1 MTIIHDPA
9 HEIKNER
16 QLQSVSDQL
25 SSLELPEPSVITKLQ
40 LQEQDRKVIGER
52 DVKLSSMDMSD
63 PEVLVS
69 HESETDRKYQT
80 EALQASLAS
89 LNLPAPEML
98 MRANLRADG
107 VATPGPFPRTDEFG
121 NPCLTPKTEYC
132 PTPNQPS
139 PILAP
144 TINVDQAQVVDPW
157 DVKGAV
163 VDGVQMEIDYN
174 KLIEQFGTKAITPQQ
189 LERFENLTQRKLH
202 PLLKRGM
209 FFSHRDLD
217 VILNLYEQGKPFY
230 LYTGRGPSTGSMH
243 LGHMVPFIVTQWLQ
257 EVFDVP
263 LVIQLT
269 DDEKFLFKSNLSL
282 EDCHKYA
289 FENARDIIACGFK
302 LEKTFIFS
310 DLDYMGGAFYKNV
323 LQISR
328 AITYNQSKATFG
340 FTDTDNIGKSHFVAI
355 QAAPAI
361 SSSFPQIFSTNVNV
375 PCLIPCAI
383 DQDPYFRLTRDVAG
397 RIKRSKPCL
406 LLSKFF
412 PALQG
417 PTSKMSSSVD
427 SSAIFMSDS
436 PKQIKTKINKYAFS
450 GGKATIEEHRKEGGR
465 TDVDVPYQYLSF
477 FEESDEKLEKIK
489 TQYESGELLTGEI
502 KAICIETLQKMVADF
517 QERKKQVSDEL
528 VKQFMDPHRAIDP
541 TVVPRNSSIQQQP
554 VPTLS
559 TP

>member
-9 HEIKNER
+9 HQIKNER

-40 LQEQDRKVIGER
+40 EQELDRKVIGER

-63 PEVLVS
+63 PEVLAS

-89 LNLPAPEML
+89 LNLPVPEML
-98 MRANLRADG
+98 MRASLRADG
-107 VATPGPFPRTDEFG
+107 VSTPAPFPRTDEFG
-121 NPCLTPKTEYC
+121 NPCLTPKTEYS

-144 TINVDQAQVVDPW
+144 TINIDQAQVVDPW

-163 VDGVQMEIDYN
+163 IDGVQMEIDYN
-174 KLIEQFGTKAITPQQ
+174 KLIEQFGTKHISTEQ

-269 DDEKFLFKSNLSL
+269 DDEKFLFKSNLTL

-302 LEKTFIFS
+302 LDKTFIFS
-310 DLDYMGGAFYKNV
+310 DLDYMGGPFYKNV

-340 FTDTDNIGKSHFVAI
+340 FNDTDNIGKSHFVAI

-361 SSSFPQIFSTNVNV
+361 SSSFPQIFGTKETI

-383 DQDPYFRLTRDVAG
+383 DQDPYFRLTRDVAS
-397 RIKRSKPCL
+397 RIKRAKPCL

-427 SSAIFMSDS
+427 ASAIFMSDT
-436 PKQIKTKINKYAFS
+436 PKQIKTKINKFAFS

-502 KAICIETLQKMVADF
+502 KAICIETLQKMVSDF
-517 QERKKQVSDEL
+517 QERKKLVSDDL
-528 VKQFMDPHRAIDP
+528 VKQFMDPKRAIDP
-541 TVVPRNSSIQQQP
+541 TVVPRNTSVQQQP
-554 VPTLS
+554 TPS
-559 TP
+559 T

>member
-1 MTIIHDPA
+1 MTQHMRSRTNDNAI
-9 HEIKNER
+9 
-16 QLQSVSDQL
+16 VSDQL
-25 SSLELPEPSVITKLQ
+25 SSLELPRTISNHQVTVYKNKI
-40 LQEQDRKVIGER
+40 ER
-52 DVKLSSMDMSD
+52 SLASEMFKLSSMDMSD
-63 PEVLVS
+63 PE
-69 HESETDRKYQT
+69 
-80 EALQASLAS
+80 
-89 LNLPAPEML
+89 APEML

-107 VATPGPFPRTDEFG
+107 VATPGPLPNTVQH
-121 NPCLTPKTEYC
+121 
-132 PTPNQPS
+132 PTNHHRS
-139 PILAP
+139 WHP

-189 LERFENLTQRKLH
+189 LERFEKPHPAQVTPLTQKGH
-202 PLLKRGM
+202 FDPIQIHNVD
-209 FFSHRDLD
+209 HRDLD

-230 LYTGRGPSTGSMH
+230 LYTGRGPSTEACILDTWSH
-243 LGHMVPFIVTQWLQ
+243 LSWLQ

-269 DDEKFLFKSNLSL
+269 DDEKFLFKSNLTL

-517 QERKKQVSDEL
+517 QERKKQVSDDL

-554 VPTLS
+554 YQNETEHKNEEKKK
-559 TP
+559 

>member
-9 HEIKNER
+9 HQIKNER

-40 LQEQDRKVIGER
+40 EQELDRKVIGER

-63 PEVLVS
+63 PEVLAS

-89 LNLPAPEML
+89 LNLPVPEML
-98 MRANLRADG
+98 MRASLRADG
-107 VATPGPFPRTDEFG
+107 VSTPAPLINQCYVGSPRTDEFG
-121 NPCLTPKTEYC
+121 NPCLTPKTEYS

-144 TINVDQAQVVDPW
+144 TINIDQAQVVDPW

-163 VDGVQMEIDYN
+163 IDGVQMEIDYN
-174 KLIEQFGTKAITPQQ
+174 KLIEQFGTKHISTEQ

-269 DDEKFLFKSNLSL
+269 DDEKFLFKSNLTL

-302 LEKTFIFS
+302 LDKTYIFS
-310 DLDYMGGAFYKNV
+310 DLDYMGGPFYKNV

-340 FTDTDNIGKSHFVAI
+340 FNDTDNIGKSHFVAI

-361 SSSFPQIFSTNVNV
+361 SSSFPQIFGTKETI

-383 DQDPYFRLTRDVAG
+383 DQDPYFRLTRDVAS
-397 RIKRSKPCL
+397 RIKRAKPCL

-427 SSAIFMSDS
+427 ASAIFMSDT
-436 PKQIKTKINKYAFS
+436 PKQIKTKINKFAFS

-465 TDVDVPYQYLSF
+465 TDVDVPYQ
-477 FEESDEKLEKIK
+477 
-489 TQYESGELLTGEI
+489 
-502 KAICIETLQKMVADF
+502 MVSDF
-517 QERKKQVSDEL
+517 QERKKLVSDDL
-528 VKQFMDPHRAIDP
+528 VKQFMDPKRAIDP
-541 TVVPRNSSIQQQP
+541 TVVPRNTSVQQQP
-554 VPTLS
+554 TPS
-559 TP
+559 T

>member
-1 MTIIHDPA
+1 MKATQDSNQA
-9 HEIKNER
+9 LKNER
-16 QLQSVSDQL
+16 QLQSVSDRL
-25 SSLELPEPSVITKLQ
+25 SSLELPEPSIITNLQ
-40 LQEQDRKVIGER
+40 LREQDHKQIGER
-52 DVKLSSMDMSD
+52 DVKLSTMKMSD
-63 PEVLVS
+63 PEVLIS
-69 HESETDRKYQT
+69 HESETDRKFQT

-89 LNLPAPEML
+89 LNLPVPEML

-107 VATPGPFPRTDEFG
+107 LATPGPIPRTDEFG
-121 NPCLTPKTEYC
+121 NPCLTPRTEYS
-132 PTPNQPS
+132 PTPNPPS
-139 PILAP
+139 PTILVDR
-144 TINVDQAQVVDPW
+144 TINQAQLVDPW

-163 VDGVQMEIDYN
+163 IDGVQMEIDYN
-174 KLIEQFGTKAITPQQ
+174 KLMEQFGTKPITHQQ
-189 LERFENLTQRKLH
+189 LERFETLTQRKLH
-202 PLLKRGM
+202 PLFKRGM

-217 VILNLYEQGKPFY
+217 AILNLYEQGKPFY

-263 LVIQLT
+263 VVIQLT
-269 DDEKFLFKSNLSL
+269 DDEKFLFKSNLTL

-289 FENARDIIACGFK
+289 FENAKDIIACGFK

-310 DLDYMGGAFYKNV
+310 DLDFMGGQFYRNV

-328 AITYNQSKATFG
+328 VITYNQSKATFG
-340 FTDTDNIGKSHFVAI
+340 FNDTDNIGKSHFVAI
-355 QAAPAI
+355 QAAPAVCT
-361 SSSFPQIFSTNVNV
+361 SFPQIFSSNSNV

-383 DQDPYFRLTRDVAG
+383 DQDPYFRLTRDVAA
-397 RIKRSKPCL
+397 RIKKPKPSL

-427 SSAIFMSDS
+427 TSAIFMSDT

-477 FEESDEKLEKIK
+477 FEESDEKLENIK
-489 TQYESGELLTGEI
+489 GEYESGKLLTGEI

-517 QERKKQVSDEL
+517 QERKKTVTDDL
-528 VKQFMDPHRAIDP
+528 VKQFMDPNRKIDP
-541 TVVPRNSSIQQQP
+541 SVKPRNHS
-554 VPTLS
+554 LE
-559 TP
+559 TPA

>member
-1 MTIIHDPA
+1 MTVIHDPA
-9 HEIKNER
+9 HELKNER
-16 QLQSVSDQL
+16 QLQLVSDRL
-25 SSLELPEPSVITKLQ
+25 SSLELPEPSVLTTLQ
-40 LQEQDRKVIGER
+40 LREQDQKVIGDR
-52 DVKLSSMDMSD
+52 DVKLSSMEMSD

-89 LNLPAPEML
+89 LNLPVPEMM

-107 VATPGPFPRTDEFG
+107 LSTPGPFPRTDEFG
-121 NPCLTPKTEYC
+121 NACLTPLTEFS

-174 KLIEQFGTKAITPQQ
+174 KLIEQFGTKPITPQQ
-189 LERFENLTQRKLH
+189 LQRFEHLTQRKLH
-202 PLLKRGM
+202 PLLRRGM

-269 DDEKFLFKSNLSL
+269 DDEKFLFKANLSL
-282 EDCHKYA
+282 EDCHTYA

-340 FTDTDNIGKSHFVAI
+340 FNDTDNIGKSHFVAI

-361 SSSFPQIFSTNVNV
+361 SSSFPQIFSSMKNV
-375 PCLIPCAI
+375 PCLVPCAI
-383 DQDPYFRLTRDVAG
+383 DQDPYFRLTRDVAS
-397 RIKRSKPCL
+397 RIKTAKPCL

-427 SSAIFMSDS
+427 SSAIFMSDT
-436 PKQIKTKINKYAFS
+436 PKQVKTKINKYAFS
-450 GGKATIEEHRKEGGR
+450 GGKATIEEHRREGGR

-477 FEESDEKLEKIK
+477 FEDSDEKLETIK
-489 TQYESGELLTGEI
+489 NQYESGELLTGEM
-502 KAICIETLQKMVADF
+502 KAICIETLQKMVAEF
-517 QERKKQVSDEL
+517 QERKNKVSDDL
-528 VKQFMDPHRAIDP
+528 VKQFMDPTRAIDP
-541 TVVPRNSSIQQQP
+541 TVVPRNPPSSAQQP
-554 VPTLS
+554 PS
-559 TP
+559 S

>member
-1 MTIIHDPA
+1 
-9 HEIKNER
+9 
-16 QLQSVSDQL
+16 
-25 SSLELPEPSVITKLQ
+25 
-40 LQEQDRKVIGER
+40 
-52 DVKLSSMDMSD
+52 MDMSD

-107 VATPGPFPRTDEFG
+107 LATPAPFPRTDEFG
-121 NPCLTPKTEYC
+121 NPCLTPKTEYS

-174 KLIEQFGTKAITPQQ
+174 KLIEQFGTKPITPQQ
-189 LERFENLTQRKLH
+189 LERFESLTQRKLH

-209 FFSHRDLD
+209 FFSHR
-217 VILNLYEQGKPFY
+217 
-230 LYTGRGPSTGSMH
+230 
-243 LGHMVPFIVTQWLQ
+243 
-257 EVFDVP
+257 
-263 LVIQLT
+263 
-269 DDEKFLFKSNLSL
+269 
-282 EDCHKYA
+282 
-289 FENARDIIACGFK
+289 
-302 LEKTFIFS
+302 
-310 DLDYMGGAFYKNV
+310 GAFYKNV

-340 FTDTDNIGKSHFVAI
+340 FNDTDNIGKSHFVAI

-361 SSSFPQIFSTNVNV
+361 SSSFPQIFSTNGNV

-450 GGKATIEEHRKEGGR
+450 GGKATIEEHRREGGR

-477 FEESDEKLEKIK
+477 FEDSDEKLEKIK
-489 TQYESGELLTGEI
+489 SDYESGQLLTGEI

-517 QERKKQVSDEL
+517 QERKKQVSDDL
-528 VKQFMDPHRAIDP
+528 VKQFMDPNRAIDP
-541 TVVPRNSSIQQQP
+541 TVVPRNPSAQQQP
-554 VPTLS
+554 PPS
-559 TP
+559 TSA